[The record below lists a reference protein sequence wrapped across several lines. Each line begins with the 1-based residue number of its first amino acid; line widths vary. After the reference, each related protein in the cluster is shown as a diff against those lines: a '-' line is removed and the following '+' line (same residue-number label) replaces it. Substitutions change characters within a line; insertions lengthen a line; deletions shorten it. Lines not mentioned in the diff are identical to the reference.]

1 MLLWLYSAEHGLEPQ
16 RIGVDSAYPCSLL
29 LLKAFDR
36 FIWQYAYLKR
46 LDIKE
51 LFKILIVA
59 VKIPEIDTC
68 FVTTSFAL
76 ASGVTSR

>member
-16 RIGVDSAYPCSLL
+16 RIGVDPAYPCSLL

-46 LDIKE
+46 LDIK
-51 LFKILIVA
+51 
-59 VKIPEIDTC
+59 
-68 FVTTSFAL
+68 
-76 ASGVTSR
+76 